1 MTNFSHVHIT
11 LITHVNYLT
20 NFSHITSRLITCNHY
35 IKSTYEITMFV
46 LTKMKF
52 KLIIINNV
60 MFVVC
65 QNGHGYLCGF
75 ENFDYIVML
84 VNFTN
89 EKDMV
94 LL

>member
-1 MTNFSHVHIT
+1 M
-11 LITHVNYLT
+11 T
-20 NFSHITSRLITCNHY
+20 NFSHITSRLITYNHY

-65 QNGHGYLCGF
+65 QNGHG
-75 ENFDYIVML
+75 
-84 VNFTN
+84 
-89 EKDMV
+89 
-94 LL
+94 